1 MRDYIYTL
9 KLTPKYRTQDNWTEK
24 DKTILESHDKRLD
37 RQKERGVV
45 KFAGRTD
52 LPLENESN
60 FGLVIFKSENDTMAE
75 LFMQSD
81 PAIMNKIMTGIC
93 QPFKHIY

>member
-1 MRDYIYTL
+1 MRDYIYIL
-9 KLTPKYRTQDNWTEK
+9 NLNPKYRNQDNWTEK
-24 DKTILESHDKRLD
+24 DTDTLKQHDQRLA

-52 LPLENESN
+52 LPIENDKN
-60 FGLVIFKSENDTMAE
+60 FGLVVFQAENDTMAE

-81 PAIMNKIMTGIC
+81 AAVMKGIMTASC
-93 QPFKHIY
+93 HPFKHIY

>member
-1 MRDYIYTL
+1 MRDYIYVLT
-9 KLTPKYRTQDNWTEK
+9 LTPKFRVQSNWNEK
-24 DKTILESHDKRLD
+24 ETDSLKKHDQRLS
-37 RQKERGVV
+37 RQKDRGVV

-52 LPLENESN
+52 LPIEDDKN
-60 FGLVIFKSENDTMAE
+60 FGMVIFKAENDTMAE

-81 PAIMNKIMTGIC
+81 PAIMAGIMTASC